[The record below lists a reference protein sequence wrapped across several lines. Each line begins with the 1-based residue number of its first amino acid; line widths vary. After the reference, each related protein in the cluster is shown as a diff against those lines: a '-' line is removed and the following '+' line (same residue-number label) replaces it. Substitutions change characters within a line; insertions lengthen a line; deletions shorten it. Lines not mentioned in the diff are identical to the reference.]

1 MRATKI
7 SQLVVI
13 AAILAAIGFAL
24 SQILMGQTARSLP
37 VPAMAA
43 GALWILGGSVGIWTY
58 FARPRLSRQVGTT
71 PFPAL
76 VSARIA
82 VLALSGSRTGAVIG
96 GFYAG
101 VSLASIAGID
111 TPAGWSATINGFLA
125 ALGGVLLVISSL
137 WLESLCVATDHGAA
151 EES

>member
-43 GALWILGGSVGIWTY
+43 GALWILGGGMGPNRGIGFVREPYRGGNWRFLCRGITCLNRGYRYSCGLECEYQWFSRRLGRGPLGHCLTVVRKFMCSNRPGRSRGIVTKVLCTY
-58 FARPRLSRQVGTT
+58 ER
-71 PFPAL
+71 FP
-76 VSARIA
+76 S
-82 VLALSGSRTGAVIG
+82 
-96 GFYAG
+96 
-101 VSLASIAGID
+101 
-111 TPAGWSATINGFLA
+111 
-125 ALGGVLLVISSL
+125 
-137 WLESLCVATDHGAA
+137 
-151 EES
+151 

>member
-7 SQLVVI
+7 SRLVAI
-13 AAILAAIGFAL
+13 ALILAAIGFAL
-24 SQILMGQTARSLP
+24 TQILMGQTARSLP

-43 GALWILGGSVGIWTY
+43 GALAILGGGLGIWTY
-58 FARPRLSRQVGTT
+58 FARPRLSRQPGTT

-76 VSARIA
+76 AAARIA
-82 VLALSGSRTGAVIG
+82 VLALAGSRTGSVIG

-101 VSLASIAGID
+101 VSLASISSID
-111 TPAGWSATINGFLA
+111 TPAGWSASINGFLA
-125 ALGGVLLVISSL
+125 ALGGALLVISSL
-137 WLESLCVATDHGAA
+137 WLESLCVATDQGAT

>member
-43 GALWILGGSVGIWTY
+43 GALWILGGGMGI
-58 FARPRLSRQVGTT
+58 
-71 PFPAL
+71 
-76 VSARIA
+76 
-82 VLALSGSRTGAVIG
+82 
-96 GFYAG
+96 
-101 VSLASIAGID
+101 
-111 TPAGWSATINGFLA
+111 
-125 ALGGVLLVISSL
+125 
-137 WLESLCVATDHGAA
+137 
-151 EES
+151 